1 MGLFQRVRDASRQVA
16 ERAEYVRIDHER
28 LAAYAGTLPLA
39 QATAPDLDPASHYLG
54 QGEGTLAFIVT
65 LDTINF
71 GSGYF
76 PHLRKRPG
84 MSGYFTVATA
94 LAEHFRAH
102 GPIPAARLMEL
113 TTEDWSALYG
123 QAGLDGPVRELMGLF
138 AAALNDLG
146 RYLLARFAGSF
157 AALVE
162 AAGGSAEQ
170 LARLLVEMRFFD
182 DVATYRG
189 MPVPFYKRAQ
199 LTAADL
205 ALACDGQGW
214 GAFADL
220 DSLTIFADNLVPHV
234 LRVDGVLHYDPGLAA
249 RIDREEV
256 IPAGAPEEVE
266 IRARAVHAVDLL
278 VGELRRVGQR
288 VNAMGLG
295 YLLWNRG
302 QAPYYKRVRPRHRTR
317 TVYY

>member
-1 MGLFQRVRDASRQVA
+1 MSTPPSTTIHQHFAAVPDPRHDRTEHHQLLDILTIALCAVICGADGWVEIDALF
-16 ERAEYVRIDHER
+16 
-28 LAAYAGTLPLA
+28 
-39 QATAPDLDPASHYLG
+39 
-54 QGEGTLAFIVT
+54 
-65 LDTINF
+65 
-71 GSGYF
+71 
-76 PHLRKRPG
+76 
-84 MSGYFTVATA
+84 
-94 LAEHFRAH
+94 
-102 GPIPAARLMEL
+102 
-113 TTEDWSALYG
+113 G

-162 AAGGSAEQ
+162 AAAGSAEQ
-170 LARLLVEMRFFD
+170 LAGLLVEMRFFD
-182 DVATYRG
+182 DVATYHG

-205 ALACDGQGW
+205 ALAFDGHGW

-266 IRARAVHAVDLL
+266 IGACAVHAVELL
-278 VGELRRVGQR
+278 VGELRRAGQR
-288 VNAMGLG
+288 VNAMGLD

-302 QAPYYKRVRPRHRTR
+302 QAPYYKQIWPRHRTR